1 MNASTPLSGIPGIA
15 VVGSRLFRLRQVF
28 SFRFDSSADTNTAAA
43 VVDEIVGSR
52 MLVFVD
58 PLYPI
63 YEGAAI
69 LAVRDGDAFLAQSG
83 GSVWEGAWAA
93 VSREE
98 LVAYLT
104 LCMEFHRIESGRPFT
119 ISQPI
124 DTTRLMDLYNPRG
137 RINRSPWARF
147 RSAMASRLGRLT
159 YRQQQRHP
167 FAPVVLIARARSFW
181 REMVSP

>member
-52 MLVFVD
+52 MLHFVD

-63 YEGAAI
+63 YEGAGI
-69 LAVRDGDAFLAQSG
+69 LAVRDGDAFLARSG
-83 GSVWEGAWAA
+83 GSVWSGAWAP

-98 LVAYLT
+98 LAAYLM
-104 LCMEFHRIESGRPFT
+104 LCSGKPFT

-124 DTTRLMDLYNPRG
+124 DTTYLMEPYNPRG
-137 RINRSPWARF
+137 RINRSPWADF
-147 RSAMASRLGRLT
+147 RSVMASRLGRPT

-167 FAPVVLIARARSFW
+167 FALAVLVARARSFW
-181 REMVSP
+181 RELVSP

>member
-1 MNASTPLSGIPGIA
+1 MNASDPLSGIPGIA
-15 VVGSRLFRLRQVF
+15 PLGSRPFLEVSQVF

-43 VVDEIVGSR
+43 VVDEIVAR
-52 MLVFVD
+52 RTLAFAD

-63 YEGAAI
+63 YEGAGI

-83 GSVWEGAWAA
+83 GSVWSSAWAP

-98 LVAYLT
+98 LAAYLM
-104 LCMEFHRIESGRPFT
+104 LCSGKPFT

-124 DTTRLMDLYNPRG
+124 DLAYLTEPYNPRG
-137 RINRSPWARF
+137 RINRSPWADF
-147 RSAMASRLGRLT
+147 RNVMASRLGRPT

-167 FAPVVLIARARSFW
+167 FAPAALVARARSVW
-181 REMVSP
+181 RETVSP